1 VLRTQTTAVPRVT
14 KAKHDEAGTWHSQY
28 AQDISVFALLGGKTG
43 GFFID
48 LASNEPLAKSNTRAL
63 ERDRG
68 WKGLCIEANPRCWE
82 ALRSIRSCHLVTVAV
97 ADTNGEVQFVDDD
110 GFSGIVSEKTDHKE
124 MPMYTTKSMNTRH
137 KKLAANFTMK
147 TMPFADILEATNAP
161 RCIDYMSLDV
171 EGAETLVMHS
181 FPFANH
187 TVAVMTIERPKPDLT
202 KILRSHGYM
211 FLCGGGAD
219 EVWVHPS
226 RIAPPDPAP
235 NQSASS
241 HPADLIAR
249 WRAHRDMLPTC
260 SGPNSRPAV
269 GPGEPAPPSCTG
281 SATCIQQQQQHVLA
295 NLASGLIGAA
305 PACSAPG
312 SWKQFGARPEH
323 ATDKLI
329 APRSP
334 A

>member
-1 VLRTQTTAVPRVT
+1 VPRVT
-14 KAKHDEAGTWHSQY
+14 KAKNDESGTWHSQY

-68 WKGLCIEANPRCWE
+68 WKGLCIEANPRYWE

-137 KKLAANFTMK
+137 KKLAANFTVK
-147 TMPFADILEATNAP
+147 TVPFADILEATNAP

-202 KILRSHGYM
+202 KMLRSHGYM

-226 RIAPPDPAP
+226 RIAAPDPAA
-235 NQSASS
+235 NQNAS

-260 SGPNSRPAV
+260 SGPNSRPEI
-269 GPGEPAPPSCTG
+269 GPDEPSPPSCTG
-281 SATCIQQQQQHVLA
+281 SATCSQQQQKQKQQHVLA

-305 PACSAPG
+305 PTCLAPG
-312 SWKQFGARPEH
+312 SWKQF
-323 ATDKLI
+323 
-329 APRSP
+329 
-334 A
+334 